1 MPTSSGVQN
10 GKDTLVG
17 DKGKTKSAAFVA
29 PARND
34 LLVQLGSLTRYI
46 IIILTNK
53 QLCKWEKVH
62 WCSVAERGTNI
73 MSMARG
79 HFSYISMGC
88 WLHLASNTSL
98 VRSLHPGPHCRR
110 HGLDWARRKQ
120 PQGSIVVSTQEI
132 GFAGSSSRILSW
144 SFHLDV

>member
-53 QLCKWEKVH
+53 QLCK
-62 WCSVAERGTNI
+62 
-73 MSMARG
+73 
-79 HFSYISMGC
+79 
-88 WLHLASNTSL
+88 
-98 VRSLHPGPHCRR
+98 
-110 HGLDWARRKQ
+110 
-120 PQGSIVVSTQEI
+120 
-132 GFAGSSSRILSW
+132 
-144 SFHLDV
+144 